1 MPLTIVYSNL
11 ETCSECY
18 CYFEQERGPHQFYP
32 AESPSIFSNQLFAR
46 YHAQYSEE
54 YCDSLVKNSV
64 SGTATA
70 RVLFVT
76 VAFGVGIDVPTVE
89 SVVHIGVPYTMVNFF
104 QETGHAD
111 RNGSQ
116 AISTVYFNS
125 YDISKGKR
133 TLEPIMRQYVTAN
146 SCKREVIFRHFGASV
161 ASECCGHKCCD
172 NCKRMCKCS
181 NCYT

>member
-1 MPLTIVYSNL
+1 M
-11 ETCSECY
+11 
-18 CYFEQERGPHQFYP
+18 
-32 AESPSIFSNQLFAR
+32 
-46 YHAQYSEE
+46 
-54 YCDSLVKNSV
+54 

-76 VAFGVGIDVPTVE
+76 VAFGVGIDVPAVE
-89 SVVHIGVPYTMVNFF
+89 SVVHIGVPYTMEDFF
-104 QETGHAD
+104 QETGHAG

-146 SCKREVIFRHFGASV
+146 SCKREVFLRHFGASV
-161 ASECCGHKCCD
+161 SYKELWRSRTVLSVAALG
-172 NCKRMCKCS
+172 RG
-181 NCYT
+181 